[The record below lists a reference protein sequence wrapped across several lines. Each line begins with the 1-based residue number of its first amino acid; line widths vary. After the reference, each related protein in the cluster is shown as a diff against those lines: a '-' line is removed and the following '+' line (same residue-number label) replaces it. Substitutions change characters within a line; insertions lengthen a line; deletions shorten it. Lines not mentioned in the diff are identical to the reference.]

1 MTVVLGLIFGFIVVG
16 TFATVLYIIV
26 KGERDIDKVEPEAT
40 K

>member
-1 MTVVLGLIFGFIVVG
+1 MTIVLGLIFGFIVVG

-26 KGERDIDKVEPEAT
+26 KGERELDKPEPEVT